1 MIAEILLSISVI
13 INIIMVLYVRWVLN
27 NYKEVVLG
35 LENIGNLIAEYVI
48 HLKSVYELEMF
59 YGDDTLSSLLEHGK
73 QIVEKLEDIELL
85 GENDEDND
93 EQNIYAQA

>member
-1 MIAEILLSISVI
+1 MITEILLSISVI
-13 INIIMVLYVRWVLN
+13 INIVMVFYVKWVLN

-85 GENDEDND
+85 GENDEDDD
-93 EQNIYAQA
+93 EQDI

>member
-1 MIAEILLSISVI
+1 MITEILLSISVI
-13 INIIMVLYVRWVLN
+13 INIVMVFYVKWILN

-85 GENDEDND
+85 GENDEDDD
-93 EQNIYAQA
+93 EQDI

>member
-1 MIAEILLSISVI
+1 MITEILLSISVI
-13 INIIMVLYVRWVLN
+13 INIVMVFYVKWVLN
-27 NYKEVVLG
+27 NYREVVLG

-85 GENDEDND
+85 GENDEDDD
-93 EQNIYAQA
+93 EQDI

>member
-1 MIAEILLSISVI
+1 MIAEILLSNSVI
-13 INIIMVLYVRWVLN
+13 INIVMVLYVRWVLN
-27 NYKEVVLG
+27 NYKEGVLG

-93 EQNIYAQA
+93 EQNI

>member
-1 MIAEILLSISVI
+1 MIAEILLLISVI

-93 EQNIYAQA
+93 EDEQNI

>member
-13 INIIMVLYVRWVLN
+13 INIVMVLYVRWVLN

-93 EQNIYAQA
+93 EQNI

>member
-13 INIIMVLYVRWVLN
+13 INIVMVLYVRWVLN

-93 EQNIYAQA
+93 EDEQNI

>member
-1 MIAEILLSISVI
+1 MITETLLSISVI
-13 INIIMVLYVRWVLN
+13 VNIVMVFYVKWVLN

-93 EQNIYAQA
+93 EQDI